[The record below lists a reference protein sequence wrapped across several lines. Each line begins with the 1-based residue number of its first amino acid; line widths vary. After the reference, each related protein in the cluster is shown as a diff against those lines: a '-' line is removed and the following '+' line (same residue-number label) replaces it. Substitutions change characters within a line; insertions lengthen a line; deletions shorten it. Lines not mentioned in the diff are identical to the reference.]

1 MHEKNFIMM
10 IRSLFLHSEFNIGA
24 YLLEHP
30 LPFQDGAARVTAM
43 AWAPNNSKLA
53 VCTVDRVVLLFDEQ
67 GEKRDKFATK
77 PADSSVR
84 LVSFPAHKSR
94 LEITYGY

>member
-1 MHEKNFIMM
+1 
-10 IRSLFLHSEFNIGA
+10 
-24 YLLEHP
+24 
-30 LPFQDGAARVTAM
+30 M

-77 PADSSVR
+77 PADST
-84 LVSFPAHKSR
+84 VSSNLA
-94 LEITYGY
+94 